1 MGRFM
6 SPDWD
11 TKPVA
16 VPYASFGD
24 PQALNLY
31 AYVENA
37 PLNRVDADGHA
48 SDNSELKNF
57 AQVNFDV

>member
-1 MGRFM
+1 MELASHAEKFIERPM
-6 SPDWD
+6 Q
-11 TKPVA
+11 KPVPA
-16 VPYASFGD
+16 APQPVP
-24 PQALNLY
+24 
-31 AYVENA
+31 VENA